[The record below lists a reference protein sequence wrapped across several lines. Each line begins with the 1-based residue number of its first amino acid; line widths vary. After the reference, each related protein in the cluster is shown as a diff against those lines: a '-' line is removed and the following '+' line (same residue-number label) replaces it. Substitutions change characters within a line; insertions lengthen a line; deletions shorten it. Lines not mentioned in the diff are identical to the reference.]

1 MSIARY
7 DRAMG
12 RKNMSE
18 MKWIPCSER
27 MPKPEVEVLAMT
39 DMLTITSAMYEDGTV
54 LESESIWGWNDC
66 EFDYSEEDGD
76 YKVSEGWW
84 EYRHFNPD
92 NVYNNAIDEKVIAWM
107 PLPEPYR
114 EEA

>member
-1 MSIARY
+1 
-7 DRAMG
+7 
-12 RKNMSE
+12 MSE

-27 MPKPEVEVLAMT
+27 MPKPEVEVLVMT

-54 LESESIWGWNDC
+54 LESESIWGWCDC

-92 NVYNNAIDEKVIAWM
+92 DVYNNAIDEKVIAWM